1 MYSKLKKNVNIRERV
16 VQEEKH
22 FGMKVLR
29 IFLKMHPMQKGH
41 TADVK
46 DQKLENNKQ
55 NSYSN
60 GVNLNLIKNT
70 ERLKGP
76 QIEKEKL
83 NLNH

>member
-1 MYSKLKKNVNIRERV
+1 MDSKLKKCQYKRKGCSRGKTFWNENLKNLFKNASDAERAYCKCKGSKV
-16 VQEEKH
+16 EK
-22 FGMKVLR
+22 
-29 IFLKMHPMQKGH
+29 Q
-41 TADVK
+41 
-46 DQKLENNKQ
+46 LE

-60 GVNLNLIKNT
+60 LVSLNLIKNT